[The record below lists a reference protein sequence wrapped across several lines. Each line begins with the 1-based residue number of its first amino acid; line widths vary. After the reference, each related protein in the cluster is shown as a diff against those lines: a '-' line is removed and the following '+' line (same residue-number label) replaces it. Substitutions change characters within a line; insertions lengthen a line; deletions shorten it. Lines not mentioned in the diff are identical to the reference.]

1 MSDVRGP
8 GWVFPDLPIPC
19 WIMRGILKKQS
30 ALDQTTVTAD
40 FEIRCDHC
48 DVSYPVET
56 KRCMYCGG
64 RPGHRPLFA
73 RQLAVD
79 PLGEFELSTEPLQP
93 EDPVHR
99 PEAPFGQEEEQDA
112 EQPRSSV
119 FRLFG
124 NLSWIILFALLTLYR
139 ACTG

>member
-1 MSDVRGP
+1 M
-8 GWVFPDLPIPC
+8 L
-19 WIMRGILKKQS
+19 GIRKKQP
-30 ALDQTTVTAD
+30 ALDQTTVLTD
-40 FEIRCDHC
+40 FEVRCDHC
-48 DVSYPVET
+48 GVTYPVET

-73 RQLAVD
+73 RQIAAD
-79 PLGEFELSTEPLQP
+79 PLAEFELSNEPLQP
-93 EDPVHR
+93 EEPVR
-99 PEAPFGQEEEQDA
+99 RSEAPFGGEEEDV